1 MMGEPDKNLG
11 PCIWQARQDG
21 LLLPRTDLADIKSRE
36 DAYAVQAAGAD
47 ASGLTRAGWKVA
59 ATSALAQ
66 QMLGV
71 PGPSIGPLFAEHIS
85 DTPAT
90 ASAKIAHQDAVECE
104 FAFVIG
110 QDLGGADTISKEEIV
125 AATDRAMVAIE
136 IVGCRFEGGFPE
148 AGPELC
154 ISDFSFNVGFV
165 RGPEITDW
173 RHVDLS
179 QAAAA
184 MHLNGDKVAEGT
196 GADVMGDPVEA
207 LRWAAEEAAR
217 IGIPFKSGDIVTTG
231 TMTGAVKVK
240 PGDHV
245 VGDFGDLGK
254 VEISFE

>member
-1 MMGEPDKNLG
+1 MADLG
-11 PCIWQARQDG
+11 SRIWQARQDG
-21 LLLPRTDLADIKSRE
+21 SLMPRTDLVHVKTRE
-36 DAYAVQAAGAD
+36 DAYATQAAGAD

-59 ATSALAQ
+59 ATSELAQ

-71 PGPSIGPLFAEHIS
+71 PGPSIGPVFAEHIA

-90 ASAKIAHQDAVECE
+90 VEAKTAHQDGVECE

-110 QDLGGADTISKEEIV
+110 QDFATAGNISRDDII
-125 AATDRAMVAIE
+125 AAVDHALIAIE

-148 AGPELC
+148 AGPNLC

-165 RGPEITDW
+165 RGPKIENWPD
-173 RHVDLS
+173 VDLS
-179 QAAAA
+179 KAPAA
-184 MHLNGDKVAEGT
+184 MHLNGEKMGEGT
-196 GADVMGDPVEA
+196 GADVMGDPVDA
-207 LRWAAEEAAR
+207 LHWAAEEAVR
-217 IGIPFKSGDIVTTG
+217 IGIPFKAGDVVTTG
-231 TMTGAVKVK
+231 TMTGAVKVA